1 MSCGPKNYMVLSFAY
16 LEQWQMQ
23 HLIKDGGG
31 RGVDVFDSRVGVA
44 GCWSST
50 VMLMTKGAFRGIFE

>member
-1 MSCGPKNYMVLSFAY
+1 MVLSFAY
-16 LEQWQMQ
+16 LDQWQMQ

-31 RGVDVFDSRVGVA
+31 RGVDVVDSRVGVA